1 MVFAPGYKR
10 TGGGA
15 EGRKKC
21 LSRVYQCPLRHV
33 GLHLPVFFF
42 FFHVF
47 SPWLDVVWVLCDRTR
62 WDAERSLC
70 KELYEEEV
78 DKVKGLVPEGMASG
92 PF

>member
-1 MVFAPGYKR
+1 MPL
-10 TGGGA
+10 T
-15 EGRKKC
+15 C
-21 LSRVYQCPLRHV
+21 LSMPIEAR
-33 GLHLPVFFF
+33 GAASASFFF
-42 FFHVF
+42 LFFHVF